1 MDRAI
6 LSQRIT
12 SIISDLNR
20 LTNTLY
26 SLNMTDIQR
35 YPENYEV
42 LSIDAAHRAEV
53 VACRLR
59 HLIYQSTPV
68 RKENYLAAAAE
79 VLDISIDYRDGIVE
93 ITLPCLIP
101 NKKRWKSCEFLLD
114 PFHAALHRYAEE
126 HTMPCFRHCVIC
138 FSHVYSKEHADRRV
152 QDYDNVEQKKF
163 LDVAAS
169 YILTDDTGLLC
180 DAYQTTELGERD
192 CTHISIMDSQRFPQW
207 LDERQTTL
215 RSIEDL

>member
-1 MDRAI
+1 MDRAV

-12 SIISDLNR
+12 GIIGDLNH

-35 YPENYEV
+35 FPENYEV

-59 HLIYQSTPV
+59 HLIYQSTSV
-68 RKENYLAAAAE
+68 KKEEYLETAAD
-79 VLDISIDYRDGIVE
+79 VQDIEINCRDGIVE

-101 NKKRWKSCEFLLD
+101 GKKKWKSCEFLLD
-114 PFHAALHRYAEE
+114 PFNAALHRYAEE
-126 HTMPCFRHCVIC
+126 HTMPQFRHCVIC
-138 FSHVYSKEHADRRV
+138 FSHVYGRDNADRRV
-152 QDYDNVEQKKF
+152 RDYDNLELKKY
-163 LDVAAS
+163 LDMAAS

-192 CTHISIMDSQRFPQW
+192 CTRISIMDSLRFPKW
-207 LDERQTTL
+207 LDERQAAL

>member
-59 HLIYQSTPV
+59 HLIYESTSV
-68 RKENYLAAAAE
+68 RKQEYLASAAE
-79 VLDISIDYRDGIVE
+79 VMDIEISERRGILE
-93 ITLPCLIP
+93 ITLPSLLP
-101 NKKRWKSCEFLLD
+101 HKKKWQSCDFLTE
-114 PFHAALHRYAEE
+114 PFTAALEAYSKE
-126 HTMPCFRHCVIC
+126 HQMPQYKHCVIC
-138 FSHVYSKEHADRRV
+138 FSHIYDRR
-152 QDYDNVEQKKF
+152 QPERRIRDYDNLEQKKL
-163 LDVAAS
+163 LDITTS
-169 YILTDDTGLLC
+169 YLLVDDGGLLC
-180 DAYQTTELGERD
+180 DAYNTTELGETD
-192 CTHISIMDSQRFPQW
+192 CTRIFIMDCLRFPEW
-207 LDERQTTL
+207 LDQRQAVME
-215 RSIEDL
+215 SITDF